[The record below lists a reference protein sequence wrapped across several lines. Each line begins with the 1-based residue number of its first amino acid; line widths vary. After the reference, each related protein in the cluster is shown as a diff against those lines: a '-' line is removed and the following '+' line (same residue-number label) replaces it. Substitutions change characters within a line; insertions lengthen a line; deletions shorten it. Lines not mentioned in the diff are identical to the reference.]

1 MALSRKMLEEM
12 GLEDTQIS
20 AIINAHRETVDGLKN
35 EITTY
40 TKQIEGLEEDKKS
53 LSSESSD
60 WKKKFEDEHSDFED
74 YKQKQA
80 DKDVTATKEKAYAKL
95 LKEAGISEKRIASI
109 LKVTDM
115 KTLELKDGKF
125 TNADELTESIK
136 DEWADFIVKEEV
148 KGADTP
154 KPIGNTGG
162 NVKTKEEINAIKDT
176 AERQKAMA
184 ENASLYGIE

>member
-40 TKQIEGLEEDKKS
+40 TNQIEGLENDKKN
-53 LSSESSD
+53 LTTESSE
-60 WKKKFEDEHSDFED
+60 WKQKYEDEHSDFED
-74 YKQKQA
+74 FKSKQA
-80 DKDVTATKEKAYAKL
+80 DKDLTTTKEKAYTKL

-109 LKVTDM
+109 LRVTDM
-115 KTLELKDGKF
+115 KSLELKDGKF
-125 TNADELTESIK
+125 TNEDELTESIK
-136 DEWADFIVKEEV
+136 DEWADFIVTTEV

-154 KPIGNTGG
+154 KPKDNTGG
-162 NVKTKEEINAIKDT
+162 TKKTKEEIDAIKDT

-184 ENASLYGIE
+184 ENLSLYGIE